1 MNPSGTPGSKDVL
14 ELDATSRLGAKPVRR
29 LTHFRWVILGL
40 VFFATTINYLDRM
53 VMGILAT
60 DLQKLYSITDVQYGY
75 IQSAFA
81 LSYAFG
87 QLICGGLIDVIGVK
101 LGFAIALTAW
111 SLASIAHAFARGP
124 WGFGIARGFL
134 GVAESPN
141 FPAATKTLSEWFPKR
156 ERAFAFGFV
165 NAGTNMGAILAPMV
179 VPWLAT
185 RYGWQWAFV
194 GTGAIGLFWLIC
206 WLPLYRSPQDHPR
219 VSPAELEHIQ
229 SDPPETGVKVPWLK
243 LFTYRQAW
251 AFAIG
256 KFLTDSMWW
265 FFMTWFPK
273 FLNSQHDL
281 NLLQIGLPL
290 VVIYLMA
297 DVGSVAGG
305 WLSSSM
311 IKRGATVNRARKT
324 ALFLCSLG
332 VIPIMFSQNITN
344 LWLGVVVLGLATAAH
359 QGFSSNLYTL
369 VSDMFPKNSVASV
382 AGFGGTWGYIGASI
396 FQVFVGYMVM
406 DAGNYLVPFI
416 CAGSAY
422 LIAFG
427 VIHLLVPSIEV
438 AKLDSS
444 ART

>member
-1 MNPSGTPGSKDVL
+1 MLGHMDSTP
-14 ELDATSRLGAKPVRR
+14 ATGPIEDRSAESISSSKPVPSRR
-29 LTHFRWVILGL
+29 TRYRWIILAL

-53 VMGILAT
+53 VMGILAP
-60 DLQKLYSITDVQYGY
+60 DLQKLYAITDVQYGY

-87 QLICGGLIDVIGVK
+87 QLVCGGLIDLIGVK

-111 SLASIAHAFARGP
+111 SVASMAHAFARGP

-134 GVAESPN
+134 GLAESPN

-165 NAGTNMGAILAPMV
+165 NAGTNMGALLAPVV
-179 VPWLAT
+179 VPWLAVT
-185 RYGWQWAFV
+185 YGWQWAFI
-194 GTGAIGLFWLIC
+194 GTGAVGLLWLLF
-206 WLPLYRSPQDHPR
+206 WLPLYKSPREHPK
-219 VSPAELEHIQ
+219 VSPAELAHIC
-229 SDPPETGVKVPWLK
+229 SDPPEPEVKIPWLK
-243 LFTYRQAW
+243 LFTYREAW

-265 FFMTWFPK
+265 FFMAWFPK
-273 FLNSQHDL
+273 FLNTQHGL

-297 DVGSVAGG
+297 DAGSIFGG
-305 WLSSSM
+305 WLSSAM
-311 IKRGATVNRARKT
+311 IKRGASVNRARKM
-324 ALFLCSLG
+324 ALFVCALG
-332 VIPIMFSQNITN
+332 VMPIMFSQDIKN
-344 LWLGVVVLGLATAAH
+344 LWAGVLILGLATAAH

-369 VSDMFPKNSVASV
+369 VSDMFPKGSVASV
-382 AGFGGTWGYIGASI
+382 AGFGGTCGYIGASL
-396 FQVFVGYMVM
+396 FQVFVGYMVQ

-422 LIAFG
+422 VIAFG
-427 VIHLLVPSIEV
+427 VIHLLAPKI
-438 AKLDSS
+438 AT
-444 ART
+444 AANR